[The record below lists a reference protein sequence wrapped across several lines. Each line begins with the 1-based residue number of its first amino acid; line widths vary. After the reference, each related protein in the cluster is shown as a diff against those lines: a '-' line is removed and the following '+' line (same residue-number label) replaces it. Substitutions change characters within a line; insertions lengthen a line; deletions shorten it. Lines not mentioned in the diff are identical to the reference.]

1 MIHIYN
7 FSLFF
12 RDSVLVYLT
21 GDEST
26 WFVGITPL
34 VMMLGVLISIPVSE
48 IIGRKKLFFV
58 SNIFSILGY
67 LVIFFAP
74 SFLFLMLGRST
85 QCLGM
90 GLGGMTIGVFLSEIS
105 TVKMRGPLIGMS
117 QTSTAVGLLIAST
130 LCIFIPI
137 KFLSLVLACNSFLV
151 LLLLF
156 FIPRSPQWL
165 VRKGKDED
173 AIKSLKVLRGSKYP
187 GVYLELLEIKTC
199 VKDKESKSEGLVT
212 EALKKRTF
220 TRPLLTFTVIFIV
233 LGTCG
238 NDTFVFYGPTI
249 FTNIDIGV
257 QATVLATLPWV
268 GFSIGYAGRITDIPL

>member
-1 MIHIYN
+1 
-7 FSLFF
+7 
-12 RDSVLVYLT
+12 
-21 GDEST
+21 
-26 WFVGITPL
+26 
-34 VMMLGVLISIPVSE
+34 MLGVLISIPVSE

-137 KFLSLVLACNSFLV
+137 QFLSLVLACNSFLV

-165 VRKGKDED
+165 VRKEKDED

>member
-1 MIHIYN
+1 MIYIYN
-7 FSLFF
+7 FSLIF

-130 LCIFIPI
+130 LCIFIPW
-137 KFLSLVLACNSFLV
+137 SLF
-151 LLLLF
+151 
-156 FIPRSPQWL
+156 
-165 VRKGKDED
+165 
-173 AIKSLKVLRGSKYP
+173 
-187 GVYLELLEIKTC
+187 
-199 VKDKESKSEGLVT
+199 
-212 EALKKRTF
+212 
-220 TRPLLTFTVIFIV
+220 
-233 LGTCG
+233 
-238 NDTFVFYGPTI
+238 
-249 FTNIDIGV
+249 
-257 QATVLATLPWV
+257 
-268 GFSIGYAGRITDIPL
+268 